1 MRIFYK
7 KTALDDIRKTEQY
20 IRQQLRNKKAAL
32 ELTQR
37 ITRAISQLS
46 DQPYMGTPLSSKVD
60 LETDLRFLIVSK
72 RLIFYRVDVDRI
84 KITRVLDGRQDYMTH
99 LFNGKG

>member
-32 ELTQR
+32 EQ
-37 ITRAISQLS
+37 
-46 DQPYMGTPLSSKVD
+46 DGT
-60 LETDLRFLIVSK
+60 
-72 RLIFYRVDVDRI
+72 
-84 KITRVLDGRQDYMTH
+84 
-99 LFNGKG
+99 

>member
-1 MRIFYK
+1 
-7 KTALDDIRKTEQY
+7 
-20 IRQQLRNKKAAL
+20 
-32 ELTQR
+32 
-37 ITRAISQLS
+37 
-46 DQPYMGTPLSSKVD
+46 MGTPLSSKVD